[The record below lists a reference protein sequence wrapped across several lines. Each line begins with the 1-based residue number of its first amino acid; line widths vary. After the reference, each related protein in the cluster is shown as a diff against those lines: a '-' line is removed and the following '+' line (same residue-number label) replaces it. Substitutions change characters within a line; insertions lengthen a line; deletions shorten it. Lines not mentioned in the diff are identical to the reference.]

1 MSQEALTAALRAA
14 RALSV
19 LDKAREMLLDAPAL
33 EPATVEFPVA
43 RTWPG
48 ESAAPMLSHARLT
61 ERVLALPGGR
71 CGRLPCMITDSVLD
85 ILIYVFDRYMLNET
99 PDVPERERLAQ
110 DLERI
115 GFAPANVER
124 ALDWLADL
132 AFGHEQAADC
142 TRAETSAGVRV
153 FSDSELARLSTEC
166 RGLLLRLESARV
178 LTPQQREIVIER
190 MLALDA
196 DEPDTEQL
204 KWVVLMV
211 LSSQPGQELAVER
224 LGGLITDARLSAPH

>member
-1 MSQEALTAALRAA
+1 MAEYL
-14 RALSV
+14 
-19 LDKAREMLLDAPAL
+19 EMM
-33 EPATVEFPVA
+33 T
-43 RTWPG
+43 G
-48 ESAAPMLSHARLT
+48 
-61 ERVLALPGGR
+61 
-71 CGRLPCMITDSVLD
+71 SVLD

-99 PDVPERERLAQ
+99 PDVPERENLAR

-115 GFAPANVER
+115 GFAADNVER
-124 ALDWLADL
+124 ALDWLTDL
-132 AFGHEQAADC
+132 AFGHSQVPAD
-142 TRAETSAGVRV
+142 AQGGVRV
-153 FSDSELARLSTEC
+153 FTDSELARLSTEC
-166 RGLLLRLESARV
+166 RGLLLTLEHARV

-224 LGGLITDARLSAPH
+224 LGGLITDVRVLAPH